1 MRHSS
6 TCRCANTPS
15 CGLRWPDM
23 PNKLLRCAAA
33 VAALLALA
41 AVYASYLQP
50 ALLLTLANQVW
61 GCF

>member
-1 MRHSS
+1 
-6 TCRCANTPS
+6 
-15 CGLRWPDM
+15 M
-23 PNKLLRCAAA
+23 PNKLLRCIAA

-50 ALLLTLANQVW
+50 ALLLTLANQLW